1 MHSRKGD
8 LTRAQ
13 HMPLRIEFIDTEQN
27 VEKLLPALQELVTDG
42 LIETQDT
49 VILKVAVGTASM
61 KVRRPLN
68 PEYSPEVA
76 FCAPA
81 CGRRLRRRCLS
92 REAQQIALRN
102 HPRIASAATV
112 GASKRVRLQARYGR
126 LTIRRCLA
134 MSPVSAQSTIQL
146 CRLERLPHRASYN
159 RAATGLVANQ
169 LLTDFGRTA
178 SLEQSAKLR
187 NASQNQNVNNTRAQ
201 VLVEVQQAYYQA
213 LASESVL
220 KVAQATLDLR
230 RLTLRQVSALAQSA
244 LRSTLDVS
252 FAQVNVSQAELDL
265 FRAENDAKASHARLS
280 AAMGYERDQPFSL
293 TDEACLSALDPDVDA
308 LIGQALRE
316 RPDLAALQLNRD
328 ALDRF
333 AEAEKKL
340 RNPTIIAAAV
350 AGVAPV
356 RDDRLP
362 ETYSAAGV
370 NVNIPVLNGGL
381 FKARREEA
389 ESRAAAASKD
399 VQDLTLQIAR
409 DVRVAW
415 LDANDAFQRLDV
427 TARLVAQANEAL
439 RLAQTRYDNALGSIV
454 ELNQAQLNQ
463 TSAEIA
469 AASAKYEYLSR
480 RAALSYAMGILR

>member
-1 MHSRKGD
+1 MS
-8 LTRAQ
+8 LA
-13 HMPLRIEFIDTEQN
+13 
-27 VEKLLPALQELVTDG
+27 A
-42 LIETQDT
+42 
-49 VILKVAVGTASM
+49 
-61 KVRRPLN
+61 
-68 PEYSPEVA
+68 
-76 FCAPA
+76 
-81 CGRRLRRRCLS
+81 
-92 REAQQIALRN
+92 AQQIALRN
-102 HPRIASAATV
+102 HPRIASAELVAQAGAFATREVRSAYYPMLSGNVTGV
-112 GASKRVRLQARYGR
+112 GSEHNSTL
-126 LTIRRCLA
+126 
-134 MSPVSAQSTIQL
+134 SAGAITTSSI
-146 CRLERLPHRASYN
+146 SN
-159 RAATGLVANQ
+159 RAATGVIANQ

-178 SLEQSAKLR
+178 SLKQSAKLR
-187 NASQNQNVNNTRAQ
+187 NASQNQIVNNTRAQ
-201 VLVEVQQAYYQA
+201 VLIEVQQAYYQA

-220 KVAQATLDLR
+220 KVMQATLELR

-265 FRAENDAKASHARLS
+265 YRAENDARASHARLS
-280 AAMGYERDQPFSL
+280 AAIGYERDQVFSL
-293 TDEACLSALDPDVDA
+293 SDEALPVPLDSNVEA
-308 LIGQALRE
+308 LIGQALGE
-316 RPDLAALQLNRD
+316 RPDLAALRLNRD

-340 RNPTIIAAAV
+340 RNPTIVASAV

-362 ETYSAAGV
+362 ETYSAAGL
-370 NVNIPVLNGGL
+370 NMNIPVLNGGL

-399 VQDLTLQIAR
+399 IQDLAVQIAR

-439 RLAQTRYDNALGSIV
+439 RLARTRYENALGSIV
-454 ELNQAQLNQ
+454 ELNQAELNQ